1 MNTNRKLAVSAGAL
15 ALLLTTT
22 AFADARDNDRNR
34 DHRGERGTYQRS
46 GENRGSSSAA
56 ATAAAAQNAARDAF
70 NRNRGERGTATAPE
84 VQNNRGTYNAGTYNR
99 NDANRTTTSAGA
111 YQSNSRGTYDN
122 RGSNNRG
129 SADRNYDRNNG
140 NRNNANRGVYNG
152 GTYNRGNA
160 ARVYH
165 DNDRVTYSG
174 RVRSFSRE
182 RDGYRVYLDGARE
195 SYWIPA
201 SRFGRGHEL
210 RIGASLHLGGIFR
223 GGIVNVDILDWPDYG
238 YDPYYGGG
246 GYYGAGYGYGNIGG
260 VVERVDYRSGFLLL
274 RDTRD
279 GRTFEVDM
287 RDTVRASRVDFGDLR
302 PGDYVELSGSWLRN
316 GAFAAAR
323 IDSVDTG
330 RY

>member
-34 DHRGERGTYQRS
+34 HDGNRGTYQRS
-46 GENRGSSSAA
+46 GEHRGSSSAA
-56 ATAAAAQNAARDAF
+56 ATAPAAQNAARDAF
-70 NRNRGERGTATAPE
+70 NRNGGNRGTASAPE
-84 VQNNRGTYNAGTYNR
+84 VQNNRGTYNPGTYNR

-111 YQSNSRGTYDN
+111 YQRNSRGTYDN
-122 RGSNNRG
+122 RGNGN
-129 SADRNYDRNNG
+129 RNYDRNNG
-140 NRNNANRGVYNG
+140 NRNNASRGVYNG
-152 GTYNRGNA
+152 GTYNRNNA

-182 RDGYRVYLDGARE
+182 RDGYRVYLEGARE

-279 GRTFEVDM
+279 GRTFQVDM
-287 RDTVRASRVDFGDLR
+287 RDTVRSSRVDFGDLR